1 MIKVLVDS
9 SSDFSFEDAHK
20 LNMEFVPITV
30 SINEKDYL
38 DGINLDRNEFY
49 DLIRKSP
56 EFPKTSQPSPHEFER
71 YFKEA
76 KKNNDEIICI
86 LLSSE
91 LSGTCQ
97 SAHLARNMVD
107 YDGIHIIDSLS
118 ATVPIWV
125 MANYALKLI
134 KDGNTAI
141 EIVEKVNMLKSKIKL
156 LACVDTLE
164 YLYKGGRLSRTSAIV
179 GEIANIKPL
188 ITLTPEGKV
197 EVVGKCIGRVK
208 ALNQISKNI
217 STASINE
224 DFPIYTLYTYGT
236 ENCEKLEEKLSK
248 EGLSTTSRMQIGPTI
263 GAHIG
268 AGAFG
273 VVYVEK

>member
-38 DGINLDRNEFY
+38 DGVNLDRNEFY
-49 DLIRKSP
+49 DLIRTSA

-97 SAHLARNMVD
+97 SAHLARNMVG

-125 MANYALKLI
+125 MVNYTLKLI
-134 KDGNTAI
+134 KDGYLAN
-141 EIVEKVNMLKSKIKL
+141 EIVDKINIFKSKVKL

-188 ITLTPEGKV
+188 ITLSSEGKV
-197 EVVGKCIGRVK
+197 EVVGKCIGRIK
-208 ALNQISKNI
+208 ALNQISKSI
-217 STASINE
+217 SSVSINE
-224 DFPIYTLYTYGT
+224 NFPVYTIYTHGT
-236 ENCEKLEEKLSK
+236 ENCEKLEEKLVK
-248 EGLSTTSRMQIGPTI
+248 EGITPTSRLQIGPTI

-273 VVYVEK
+273 VVYVEA